1 MLGASVSSSVNQ
13 ASQPEGVRVSTP
25 QEELVEGIEHLRPM
39 MEANGFEFS
48 LGETGIGSGGTFAVG
63 QFQRDDR
70 ILAFSV
76 RYGLGLVEYKVGQS
90 RITHED
96 FLRYSGAWGNHAC
109 PNFGGTIQASFAALK
124 QDLANHF
131 SVFLSGKDE
140 EFLAVVRDRDAE
152 PNKFK
157 GLAALGGRR

>member
-1 MLGASVSSSVNQ
+1 
-13 ASQPEGVRVSTP
+13 
-25 QEELVEGIEHLRPM
+25 M

-48 LGETGIGSGGTFAVG
+48 LGEPGIGSGGTFAVG

-96 FLRYSGAWGNHAC
+96 FLRYSGAWGNHAY

>member
-1 MLGASVSSSVNQ
+1 
-13 ASQPEGVRVSTP
+13 
-25 QEELVEGIEHLRPM
+25 M

-96 FLRYSGAWGNHAC
+96 FLRYSGAWGNHAY
-109 PNFGGTIQASFAALK
+109 PNFGGTIQAPSRFLVLRMALREFVEYWVGR
-124 QDLANHF
+124 LAW
-131 SVFLSGKDE
+131 
-140 EFLAVVRDRDAE
+140 
-152 PNKFK
+152 
-157 GLAALGGRR
+157 

>member
-1 MLGASVSSSVNQ
+1 M
-13 ASQPEGVRVSTP
+13 STP

-76 RYGLGLVEYKVGQS
+76 RYGLGLVEYTRVRQ
-90 RITHED
+90 
-96 FLRYSGAWGNHAC
+96 LRSQVLVFARAHFHKCHYNSANCSGAAGFSI
-109 PNFGGTIQASFAALK
+109 PNA
-124 QDLANHF
+124 
-131 SVFLSGKDE
+131 
-140 EFLAVVRDRDAE
+140 
-152 PNKFK
+152 
-157 GLAALGGRR
+157 